1 MRQRFP
7 PFLYITIEYI
17 MIDLAAL
24 RTEIEQM
31 LHEDEFIVEVISLPG
46 DQIRV
51 VVDAM
56 GGLPISRCVE
66 LSRTIT
72 ELHDRD
78 VEEDYALE
86 VSSPSLS
93 DPWQVYKQ
101 YTRHLGAPV
110 QAVEASGMKWCGKLI
125 EVGDMGQDELPEYV
139 ILEVER
145 TETIQDG
152 KKKRKQLI
160 VEPHRIEQAQLKR
173 ISYDLDKA
181 L

>member
-1 MRQRFP
+1 
-7 PFLYITIEYI
+7 

-24 RTEIEQM
+24 RREIEQM
-31 LHEDEFIVEVISLPG
+31 LHEDEFVVEITSSPG

-51 VVDAM
+51 MVDAM

-66 LSRTIT
+66 LSRAIT
-72 ELHDRD
+72 QLHDRD

-93 DPWQVYKQ
+93 DPWQVYEQ
-101 YTRHLGAPV
+101 YTRHLEAPV
-110 QAVEASGMKWCGKLI
+110 QAVDASGMKWHGKLI
-125 EVGDMGQDELPEYV
+125 EVGPKGQNLLPEYV
-139 ILEVER
+139 VLEIER
-145 TETIQDG
+145 TETLLDG
-152 KKKRKQLI
+152 KKKKKQQI
-160 VEPHRIEQAQLKR
+160 IEPHRIDYDQLKR

>member
-1 MRQRFP
+1 M
-7 PFLYITIEYI
+7 ISMIE
-17 MIDLAAL
+17 LAAL
-24 RTEIEQM
+24 RREIEQM
-31 LHEDEFIVEVISLPG
+31 LHEDEFVVEITSSPG

-66 LSRTIT
+66 LSRAIT
-72 ELHDRD
+72 QLHDRD

-93 DPWQVYKQ
+93 DPWLVYEQ
-101 YTRHLGAPV
+101 YTRHLEAPV
-110 QAVEASGMKWCGKLI
+110 QAVDASGMKWHGKLI
-125 EVGDMGQDELPEYV
+125 EVGPKGQNLLPEYV
-139 ILEVER
+139 VLETER
-145 TETIQDG
+145 TETLLDG
-152 KKKRKQLI
+152 KKKKKQQI
-160 VEPHRIEQAQLKR
+160 IEPHRIDYDQLKR